1 MNMPVTPF
9 NREAIFSD
17 ETRQF
22 VSPYDP
28 QPGDVVRFALRS
40 AKDNI
45 NVAFM
50 HTVADFTTASPII
63 SHRLE
68 KTDSTDPLFDYHNVS
83 IPVKKPIRYFYTV
96 ERENKTFFYNK
107 EGLRDVLNPYYNFRL
122 IPGQT
127 VPDWARGAVMYQ
139 IFVDRFYNGDP
150 ANDVVDREYAYLGTT
165 AKAWPWDKDIQNL
178 DVCNFCGGDL
188 RGVMEK
194 MDYLK
199 SLGVEVIYLNP
210 IFVSPSNHKYDAQD
224 YDYVDP
230 HYGVIEE
237 DGGDA
242 LRFERV
248 HNKFATKYIKRITSI
263 KNLEASNALMVEFIQ
278 KAHENGL
285 RVILDGVFNH
295 CGDFN
300 KWMDKA
306 GFYKTAGWPDGAY
319 HSADSPY
326 HSYFLWHKEDW
337 PQNDEYDGWWGNTAQ
352 PKLNYEDSPKLCEYI
367 MQIARKW
374 VSPPYNADG
383 WRLDVAADLGRTP
396 EFNHKFWAEFRKAV
410 KEANPNAIILAEHY
424 HYNGDPMRWLGG
436 DQWDTIMNYDAFMV
450 PLTWFLTGVCKHSE
464 ESRPFLKNDA
474 MSFEHAMRYHMAQ
487 LPIHAL
493 ESAMNQ
499 LSNHDHSRFLTRTNG
514 MVGRLHTV
522 GPRAA
527 ERGVNINIMMEAVI
541 FQMTWPG
548 APTVYYGDEA
558 GVMGWTDPDNRR
570 TFPWG
575 QEDPLLMELHRALIE
590 MRKNYPMLRHGS
602 VVFLWN
608 NTGFISYARWDE
620 RQKIFVAINNNNK
633 PVTVQL
639 PVWKVGVSAGYITQ
653 IIATHDGYLNRLA
666 LRHRVEGG
674 YASVTVPAHGAI
686 IMEAEL

>member
-1 MNMPVTPF
+1 MSPSPL

-28 QPGDVVRFALRS
+28 QPGDEVRLTLRT
-40 AKDNI
+40 AKG
-45 NVAFM
+45 NVALARV
-50 HTVADFTTASPII
+50 HII
-63 SHRLE
+63 DTQVKPGETIYRLRPSGGDE
-68 KTDSTDPLFDYHNVS
+68 FFDYHSVS
-83 IPVKKPIRYFYTV
+83 IPVKNPIRYYYSITHD
-96 ERENKTFFYNK
+96 EKAHYYNK
-107 EGLRDVLNPYYNFRL
+107 AGLCDVPDGHYHFRL
-122 IPGQT
+122 IPGQR

-139 IFVDRFYNGDP
+139 IFVDRFYNGDTS
-150 ANDVVDREYAYLGTT
+150 NDVADREYAYLGTT

-188 RGVMEK
+188 RGVIQK
-194 MDYLK
+194 MPYLK
-199 SLGVEVIYLNP
+199 ELGVEVIYLNP

-237 DGGDA
+237 DGGDV

-248 HNKFATKYIKRITSI
+248 QNTYATKYLKRVTSM
-263 KNLEASNALMVEFIQ
+263 KNLEASNALMVEFIET
-278 KAHENGL
+278 AHRHGL

-319 HSADSPY
+319 HSASSPY
-326 HSYFLWHKEDW
+326 RDYFLWHKPDPGEW
-337 PQNDEYDGWWGNTAQ
+337 PNNESYDGWWGNTAQ
-352 PKLNYEDSPKLCEYI
+352 PKLNFEDSPALCDYVLE
-367 MQIARKW
+367 IAKKW

-396 EFNHKFWAEFRKAV
+396 AFNHAFWARFRKAV

-436 DQWDTIMNYDAFMV
+436 DQWDTLMNYDAFMV

-474 MSFEHAMRYHMAQ
+474 MAFENAMRYHMAD
-487 LPIHAL
+487 LPVHAL

-527 ERGVNINIMMEAVI
+527 ERDVNKNIMMEAIV

-548 APTVYYGDEA
+548 APTLYYGDEA

-575 QEDPLLMELHRALIE
+575 QEDPLLMELHRELIAL
-590 MRKNYPMLRHGS
+590 RKRFPMLRHGS
-602 VVFLWN
+602 VMFLWN
-608 NTGFISYARWDE
+608 NTGFLSYARWDE
-620 RQKIFVAINNNNK
+620 NQKIIVALNNTAR
-633 PVTVQL
+633 PLTVQL
-639 PVWKVGVSAGYITQ
+639 PVWKIGVSGYITQ
-653 IIATHDGYLNRLA
+653 LLGTHDNYLDRLA
-666 LRHRVEGG
+666 LRHPVKDGFARLI
-674 YASVTVPAHGAI
+674 VPAQGAFVL
-686 IMEAEL
+686 EATH